1 MSEAIRIICYG
12 LTNGFR
18 TPLSHSVQ
26 DTLPLPTPT
35 NLIGLVGSA
44 MGIGRSE
51 IEDYYY
57 KFKVGVVGTHT
68 AMYQDLTHFT
78 KYKYG
83 GDIKERV
90 SLLYRENLYDNHF
103 VIWVIPSTKDLLDEA
118 FQAFI
123 SPKFALSLGRD
134 DEIIRIDHVDKV
146 FLETANDPV
155 ISYTVVPFKLDP
167 KEDQI
172 LDSDEILIPLV
183 SMPLPR
189 AFKIRKDNSRIPVDF
204 NNYTFI
210 ERYRIRTKKE
220 GALSDGEYIFYAL

>member
-1 MSEAIRIICYG
+1 MSEAIRIMCYG

-18 TPLSHSVQ
+18 TPLSHSVH

-57 KFKVGVVGTHT
+57 KFKVAVVGTHT
-68 AMYQDLTHFT
+68 AMYQDLTHIT

-83 GDIKERV
+83 GEIKEPL

-134 DEIIRIDHVDKV
+134 DEIVRIDHVDKV
-146 FLETANDPV
+146 SLETARDPV
-155 ISYTVVPFKLDP
+155 ISDTVVPFKLDP
-167 KEDQI
+167 KEDEI
-172 LDSDEILIPLV
+172 LDSDDVLIPLV
-183 SMPLPR
+183 SMPMPR
-189 AFKIRKDNSRIPVDF
+189 AFKIGIDKSRVPVDF
-204 NNYTFI
+204 RNYTFI

-220 GALSDGEYIFYAL
+220 GALSDGKYIFYAL